1 MARLITLDRLTRRS
15 VLRGGL
21 TTGVALAAPALI
33 GTRAFAQQGREI
45 KIGFVSPSTGPIAA
59 FGAADDYVLAGVRAA
74 IATGIEINGVMH
86 PVRIITKDSQSN
98 PNRAAEVASQLIL
111 DDEVDLMLASSTAD
125 TTNPVADQC
134 ELNEIPCITTDTPWD
149 GHFFGRGGNPAV
161 GFDWTYH
168 FFWGAAQVVDA
179 YTSLWDQLDTNKKVG
194 VLWSNDSDGVPL
206 SNATTGFPPLFAARG
221 YEVIDAGFHEPL
233 SDDFSAQIARLK
245 DAQVDIV
252 SGVFLPP
259 DFTTFWVQAAQQGFR
274 PKAVTVAKALVFPT
288 SVEALGEIGAGVSTE
303 VWWSP
308 AHPFASG
315 LTGQSSAEL
324 ARGYMNASGK
334 QWIQPMGF
342 KHAVLEVAIDVL
354 KRTADVNDPAAIIAA
369 IIATDYQSIVGP
381 VNWAN
386 GPVRNAAT
394 TPVVGGQ
401 WEQGGEFPFDLR
413 ICENRSAPEIAVQAP
428 FRSL

>member
-1 MARLITLDRLTRRS
+1 MARLITKTTLTRRS
-15 VLRGGL
+15 VLRNGL
-21 TTGVALAAPALI
+21 TAGVALAAPALI
-33 GTRAFAQQGREI
+33 GTRAFAQGREI
-45 KIGFVSPSTGPIAA
+45 KIGFVSPTTGPIAA

-74 IATGIEINGVMH
+74 IANGIDINGVNH

-111 DDEVDLMLASSTAD
+111 DDGVDLMLASSTAD

-134 ELNEIPCITTDTPWD
+134 ELNEVPCISTDTPWD

-206 SNATTGFPPLFAARG
+206 SNAQTGFPPLFAARG

-233 SDDFSAQIARLK
+233 SDDFSAQISRLK
-245 DAQVDIV
+245 DAGVELV

-288 SVEALGEIGAGVSTE
+288 SVEALGDIGSGVSTE

-315 LTGQSSAEL
+315 LTGESSAEL
-324 ARGYMNASGK
+324 ARGYMNASGR

-342 KHAVLEVAIDVL
+342 KHALLEVAIDVL
-354 KRTADVNDPAAIIAA
+354 KRTVDVNDPASILEAIV
-369 IIATDYQSIVGP
+369 ATDYQSIVGP

-386 GPVRNAAT
+386 GPVKNAAT

-401 WEQGGEFPFDLR
+401 WVPGDEFPFDLR
-413 ICENRSAPEIAVQAP
+413 ICENRSALEIPVQAE
-428 FRSL
+428 FQSL